1 MHDLSDF
8 ISTHGLIDVPLAGGN
23 FTWSNN
29 REIASMSRIDR
40 FFYTADWEDCF
51 SNLCQKRLVRM
62 CSNRFPI
69 MLRPFRFENMYLKAE
84 DFVER
89 GRLLWDSYQFYSS
102 SSYILANKL
111 NALKVDLKKWNE
123 EEFGNVTLKKNQLL
137 QEINEFDSTEEN
149 RPLSAEEK
157 VKKELVKADLEK
169 ILLWK
174 K

>member
-1 MHDLSDF
+1 
-8 ISTHGLIDVPLAGGN
+8 
-23 FTWSNN
+23 
-29 REIASMSRIDR
+29 
-40 FFYTADWEDCF
+40 
-51 SNLCQKRLVRM
+51 
-62 CSNRFPI
+62 